1 MTIGRHTLCLS
12 DVLASALA
20 RHGDRTAIKTDDRQV
35 SYAELDRASD
45 ALAASLQRHGIGRG
59 DRVALHLR
67 NCIEY
72 VVAEFAIL
80 KLCAVK
86 VPLNELM
93 APSEITYCL
102 DHAQA
107 RALIRHASL
116 PEASELVDSIQ
127 LTLCAPEDEFEPQ
140 GRDWLASLADYTGGF
155 VRNAPHADDMAVLA
169 YTGGTTGRP
178 KGVVHIQSTLAI
190 NLFAHV
196 VSGDI
201 RSDEVM
207 LLTTPLP
214 HSAGFHLLACLL
226 QGGQAVIARRF
237 EPESFVRL
245 TLEHGATWTFAVPT
259 MIYRLLD
266 HLKANPAELP
276 SLRTFV
282 YGAAPMSLERLQEGL
297 AVFGPVFLQIYGQTE
312 CPNFVTTLTKRDHL
326 DPALLTS
333 CGRPVPFL
341 TIDLI
346 GPDGR
351 QTPNGSVGE
360 IQIRS
365 PYNLVEYYR
374 DPTATADA
382 LIEGALRTG
391 DLAVRDERGYLFLV
405 DRAKDMIITG
415 GMNVYSVEVERALRD
430 HPAIREAAVVGLPD
444 PDWGE
449 RVTAAVTANE
459 PLDIAAVQAFVRARL
474 SAYKSPKSIV
484 EIGAMPLTPYGKVDK
499 KALRTILAAL
509 P

>member
-1 MTIGRHTLCLS
+1 MTSGRHTLCLS
-12 DVLASALA
+12 DVLTSAIA
-20 RHGDRTAIKTDDRQV
+20 RHGDRTAIRTDDRQM
-35 SYAELDRASD
+35 SYADLDRASD
-45 ALAASLQRHGIGRG
+45 ALAASLQRRGIGRG

-93 APSEITYCL
+93 APSELAYCL

-107 RALIRHASL
+107 RALVRHASL
-116 PEASELVDSIQ
+116 PEASGSAPSVQ
-127 LTLCAPEDEFEPQ
+127 VTLCAPEDTFEAQ
-140 GRDWLASLADYTGGF
+140 ADAWREALSDHAGDF
-155 VRNAPHADDMAVLA
+155 VRTRPNPEDMAVLA

-190 NLFAHV
+190 NLLAHV
-196 VSGDI
+196 VSGDV

-214 HSAGFHLLACLL
+214 HSAGFHMLACLL
-226 QGGQAVIARRF
+226 QGGQVVIARRF
-237 EPESFVRL
+237 EPQSFVRL
-245 TLEHGATWTFAVPT
+245 TREHGATWTFAVPT

-266 HLKANPAELP
+266 HLKTSPARTP

-282 YGAAPMSLERLQEGL
+282 YGAAPMSLERLKEGL
-297 AVFGPVFLQIYGQTE
+297 AAFGPIFLQIYGQTE
-312 CPNFVTTLTKRDHL
+312 CPNFVTTLTKDDHL

-341 TIDLI
+341 TIRLI
-346 GPDGR
+346 GPGGE
-351 QTPNGSVGE
+351 PAPEGSVGE
-360 IQIRS
+360 IEIRS

-374 DPTATADA
+374 DPAATAEA
-382 LIEGALRTG
+382 LVAGGLRTG
-391 DLAVRDERGYLFLV
+391 DLGLRDERGYLFLV

-459 PLDIAAVQAFVRARL
+459 PLDIAAIQAFVRARL
-474 SAYKSPKSIV
+474 SAYKSPKTIV

-499 KALRTILAAL
+499 KALRTILAAQS
-509 P
+509 